1 MKKNISILIFE
12 KEKILKSILE
22 EQISNYQITFEDDN
36 ENLFKTVNKHFFDL
50 AIVNLEE
57 IKDNIEYFI
66 KVFFDKNKHKDLILY
81 HDKSF
86 NHIININ
93 YDDITYIIKPFK
105 LTTLINHMDD
115 ILTNKE
121 KSKTKIYL
129 MKHLIF
135 YPVKKIIHNNKTN
148 LKEHLTEKETNLLEY
163 FIKNKN
169 SEIHKKDLLTTI
181 WSINENINTHTL
193 ETHIYRIR
201 KKLYKLEENLSFQLK
216 NEKGKYFFK
225 DNI

>member
-22 EQISNYQITFEDDN
+22 DQILNYQITFEDDN
-36 ENLFKTVNKHFFDL
+36 ENLFKTVNEHFFDL
-50 AIVNLEE
+50 AIVNLDE
-57 IKDNIEYFI
+57 IKDNIIDFI
-66 KVFFDKNKHKDLILY
+66 TVFNDKNKNKYLILY
-81 HDKSF
+81 HDKLF
-86 NHIININ
+86 NHIIDIEYDNI
-93 YDDITYIIKPFK
+93 IYIIKPFK
-105 LTTLINHMDD
+105 LTTLINHMND
-115 ILTNKE
+115 ILKNKE

-135 YPVKKIIHNNKTN
+135 YPAKKIIHNNKTN

-169 SEIHKKDLLTTI
+169 SKIHKKDLLTTI
-181 WSINENINTHTL
+181 WAINENINTHTL

-201 KKLYKLEENLSFQLK
+201 QKLYKLEQNPSFHLK

>member
-12 KEKILKSILE
+12 KEKILKSISPD
-22 EQISNYQITFEDDN
+22 QISNYQITFEDDN
-36 ENLFKTVNKHFFDL
+36 ENLFKTVNEQFFVL
-50 AIVNLEE
+50 AIVNLDE
-57 IKDNIEYFI
+57 IKDKIIDFI
-66 KVFFDKNKHKDLILY
+66 TVFNDKNKNKYLILY
-81 HDKSF
+81 HDKLF
-86 NHIININ
+86 NHIIDIEYDNI
-93 YDDITYIIKPFK
+93 IYIIKPFK
-105 LTTLINHMDD
+105 LTTLINHMND
-115 ILTNKE
+115 ILKNKE

-135 YPVKKIIHNNKTN
+135 YPAEKIIYNNKTN

-169 SEIHKKDLLTTI
+169 SKIHKKELLITI
-181 WSINENINTHTL
+181 WGINENINTHTL

-201 KKLYKLEENLSFQLK
+201 QKLYKLEENRSFHLK

-225 DNI
+225 DNV